1 MRTYHS
7 NRTNKYPYAYDEH
20 GNMVSIEKAV
30 TFESRKWY
38 LDPGL
43 QIELNLLC
51 NLPKQVDHWRTL
63 ANQKININ
71 GVDYEYSHDKDSESF
86 EHKQFKFRILE
97 KQYINIKDYRVFLV
111 NPREEIRIVDS
122 KFRAD
127 VMAKLPCGTPC
138 VIEIIKTSEVSD
150 RKQEF
155 IEKNQI
161 LTFKI
166 YIDDKGNQIT
176 KRDDIIGVTEIRE
189 LTRRIQD
196 GEGKLAELKEQISR
210 ERGEGENRSRKK
222 TLEYTAIERDK
233 SSKLT
238 ELRDRIAE
246 LEADKRGSIEPNKIE
261 ELGRVTK
268 LREEIKQ
275 IEYTIGVYQKSI
287 QQPSWESEMPIIE
300 KSIREYQEKLRIETN
315 TQAGLNKSYIDIIK
329 GYQEEINRLRNLENE
344 IFKIIED
351 CQPEWFGHQ
360 PKGVDKVN
368 HILYHIS

>member
-1 MRTYHS
+1 MRTFHS
-7 NRTNKYPYAYDEH
+7 NKTNKYPYAYDEH
-20 GNMVSIEKAV
+20 GNMVSIETAV
-30 TFESRKWY
+30 TFSQRKWY

-63 ANQKININ
+63 SNQKININ
-71 GVDYEYSHDKDSESF
+71 GVDYTYSHDKDSESF

-97 KQYINIKDYRVFLV
+97 KQYINIKNYKVFLV
-111 NPREEIRIVDS
+111 NPKEEIRIIDS

-127 VMAKLPCGTPC
+127 VMAELPCGTPC

-150 RKQEF
+150 RKLEF
-155 IEKNQI
+155 IKQNQI

-176 KRDDIIGVTEIRE
+176 QRDDIIGVTEIRE
-189 LTRRIQD
+189 LARRIQD
-196 GEGKLAELKEQISR
+196 GEGKLAELRDKISR
-210 ERGEGENRSRKK
+210 ERGERENELRKK
-222 TLEYTAIERDK
+222 AIEYTAIDRDK
-233 SSKLT
+233 SNKLT

-246 LEADKRGSIEPNKIE
+246 LEADKKRELESNKIE

-268 LREEIKQ
+268 LREQIKQ
-275 IEYTIGVYQKSI
+275 LEYTIGVYQKSI
-287 QQPSWESEMPIIE
+287 QQPSWESEIPIIE

-315 TQAGLNKSYIDIIK
+315 IQAGKYKSYIDIIE
-329 GYQEEINRLRNLENE
+329 GYQEEINRLRNLEQE

>member
-1 MRTYHS
+1 MRTFHS

-20 GNMVSIEKAV
+20 GSMVSIEVAI
-30 TFESRKWY
+30 TFSQRKWY

-63 ANQKININ
+63 SNQKININ
-71 GVDYEYSHDKDSESF
+71 GVDYTYSHDKDSESF
-86 EHKQFKFRILE
+86 EHKQFKFTILE
-97 KQYINIKDYRVFLV
+97 KQYINIKNYKVFLV
-111 NPREEIRIVDS
+111 NPKEEIRIIDS

-127 VMAKLPCGTPC
+127 VMAELPCGTSC
-138 VIEIIKTSEVSD
+138 VIEIIKTSELSD
-150 RKQEF
+150 RKLEF

-176 KRDDIIGVTEIRE
+176 QRDDIIGVTEISE
-189 LTRRIQD
+189 LARRIQD
-196 GEGKLAELKEQISR
+196 GEGKLAELRDKISR
-210 ERGEGENRSRKK
+210 ERGERENISRKK
-222 TLEYTAIERDK
+222 AIEYTAIERVK
-233 SSKLT
+233 SNRAP
-238 ELRDRIAE
+238 ELRE
-246 LEADKRGSIEPNKIE
+246 Q
-261 ELGRVTK
+261 
-268 LREEIKQ
+268 IKQ
-275 IEYTIGVYQKSI
+275 LEYTIGVYQKSI
-287 QQPSWESEMPIIE
+287 QQPSWESEIPIIE
-300 KSIREYQEKLRIETN
+300 KSIREYQEKLRIETD

-329 GYQEEINRLRNLENE
+329 GYQEEINRFRNLEQE

>member
-222 TLEYTAIERDK
+222 ALEYSAIERDK

>member
-1 MRTYHS
+1 MRTFHS

-20 GNMVSIEKAV
+20 GSMVSIEVAI
-30 TFESRKWY
+30 TFSQRKWY
-38 LDPGL
+38 LDPRL

-63 ANQKININ
+63 SNQKININ
-71 GVDYEYSHDKDSESF
+71 GVDYIYSHDKDSESF

-97 KQYINIKDYRVFLV
+97 KQYINIKNYRVILV
-111 NPREEIRIVDS
+111 NPREEIRIIDS

-127 VMAKLPCGTPC
+127 VMAELPCGTPC

-150 RKQEF
+150 KKLEF
-155 IEKNQI
+155 IEQNQI

-196 GEGKLAELKEQISR
+196 GEGKLAEIREQISR
-210 ERGEGENRSRKK
+210 ERGERENRSRKK
-222 TLEYTAIERDK
+222 AIEYTAIERDK
-233 SSKLT
+233 SNKLT

-246 LEADKRGSIEPNKIE
+246 LEADKKRELESNKIE

-268 LREEIKQ
+268 LREQIKQ
-275 IEYTIGVYQKSI
+275 LEYTIGVYQKSI
-287 QQPSWESEMPIIE
+287 QQPSWESEIPIIE
-300 KSIREYQEKLRIETN
+300 QSIREYQEKLRIETDI
-315 TQAGLNKSYIDIIK
+315 QAGKYKSYIDIIK
-329 GYQEEINRLRNLENE
+329 GYQEEINRLRNLEQE